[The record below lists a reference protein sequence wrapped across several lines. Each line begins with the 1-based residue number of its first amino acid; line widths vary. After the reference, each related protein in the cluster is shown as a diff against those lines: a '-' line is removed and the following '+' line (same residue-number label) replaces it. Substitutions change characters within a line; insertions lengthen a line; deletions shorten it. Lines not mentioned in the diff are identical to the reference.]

1 MLDIIFIGLLL
12 IGFIILKFIVNLCE
26 KQIEVKNV

>member
-1 MLDIIFIGLLL
+1 MLDVIFIGLLL

-26 KQIEVKNV
+26 KQIEVKKE